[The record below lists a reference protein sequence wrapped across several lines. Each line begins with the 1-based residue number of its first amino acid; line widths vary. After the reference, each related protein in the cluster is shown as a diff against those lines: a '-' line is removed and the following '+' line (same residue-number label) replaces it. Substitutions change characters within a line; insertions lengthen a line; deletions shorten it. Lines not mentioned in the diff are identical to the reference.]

1 MYREEITNISHR
13 QDAMV
18 SVMFVRSTVGGG
30 LVGLVLVLAAMNDM
44 NDVRS
49 VGFFG
54 LVEWNNIPLVNRHT
68 DSYLA
73 FKSLTKEAMLN
84 PLSLIGDVQ

>member
-1 MYREEITNISHR
+1 MEQCQERASLTEHDFGNPFPIQEAH
-13 QDAMV
+13 DAPDP
-18 SVMFVRSTVGGG
+18 
-30 LVGLVLVLAAMNDM
+30 LVNVETARCEAFK
-44 NDVRS
+44 RS

-54 LVEWNNIPLVNRHT
+54 SVEWNNIPPVIRHT

-73 FKSLTKEAMLN
+73 FKSLPKEAMLN